1 MGRVIGIDYGVKRLG
16 LAIADPLLMFSQPF
30 GTYSPDEAIP
40 VLLRLH
46 KDEGIDVIVIGW
58 PLEEDGHEGR
68 ATDRVGEYINRLK
81 KKFKRAQFVKQD
93 ERYSSERAKE
103 LIKQSERPS
112 LKRSGRG
119 RIDTAAACIILQEYL
134 EDISS
139 TLLP

>member
-16 LAIADPLLMFSQPF
+16 LAIADPLLLFSQPY
-30 GTYSPDEAIP
+30 GTFTPDEAIP
-40 VLLRLH
+40 ILQRL
-46 KDEGIDVIVIGW
+46 DTEEGIDVIVMGW
-58 PLEEDGHEGR
+58 PLKEDGSEGR
-68 ATDRVGEYINRLK
+68 STDRVGEYINRLK
-81 KKFKRAQFVKQD
+81 KKFKRAEFVKQD
-93 ERYSSERAKE
+93 ERFSSERAKE

-134 EDISS
+134 EDVSS